1 MVIKLIQILDMERRP
16 QQPLRHISRSQN
28 QETLEFNPMVSNPMM
43 SDEFLSEKEPV
54 LPQMTPVIKNLT
66 FDFDLNM
73 TSSLGWGEM
82 GVKSDLNW
90 TKVYF
95 MLAIMLSITAGVI
108 CICLLV
114 EPINSYIRNG
124 GGLWIMWTGWGV
136 FIFLYFFLVCPCCSV
151 RRKYPLNLVM
161 LGLISIAMG
170 WSLGATCCYYEFD
183 EIVQAGL
190 GTVGI
195 VVGITLLT
203 YLNFFDITKIWQI
216 IMLIPLAML
225 FTWPWF
231 WIFGYNNALYTF
243 YCSLGVAAAALFL
256 AFDTKM
262 IMGGGRIE
270 LSPDE
275 WVVAVVEL
283 YYDICLIFQYMLALM
298 GRD

>member
-1 MVIKLIQILDMERRP
+1 
-16 QQPLRHISRSQN
+16 
-28 QETLEFNPMVSNPMM
+28 M
-43 SDEFLSEKEPV
+43 SAPIAGS
-54 LPQMTPVIKNLT
+54 
-66 FDFDLNM
+66 DFDKNQVPLGDLPPPPKYGTMGENTNYSYQGGPSYQPYGATAPPP
-73 TSSLGWGEM
+73 TSTYIPEPEPGTDTGISANGFESND
-82 GVKSDLNW
+82 VRRVFIR
-90 TKVYF
+90 KVYF
-95 MLAIMLSITAGVI
+95 MLGIMLSMTAGVI
-108 CICLLV
+108 CLCLLV
-114 EPINSYIRNG
+114 EPINNYIRYEG
-124 GGLWIMWTGWGV
+124 GYWIMWTGWGV

-170 WSLGATCCYYEFD
+170 WSLGATCCFYEFD

-216 IMLIPLAML
+216 IFLIPLAML
-225 FTWPWF
+225 FTWIWF
-231 WIFGYNNALYTF
+231 PIFGYSNALYTF

-275 WVVAVVEL
+275 WVLAVVEL

>member
-1 MVIKLIQILDMERRP
+1 MSA
-16 QQPLRHISRSQN
+16 PLAGS
-28 QETLEFNPMVSNPMM
+28 
-43 SDEFLSEKEPV
+43 
-54 LPQMTPVIKNLT
+54 
-66 FDFDLNM
+66 DFDKNNQMPPGGLPPPPKYGTIPDNNG
-73 TSSLGWGEM
+73 TNYGYQAYPNSGYGATAPAATATYIPEPEPGNTGIQSNGFESND
-82 GVKSDLNW
+82 VRRVFIR
-90 TKVYF
+90 KVYF